1 MVEQWTENPRV
12 GGSNPPLGTTFLA
25 HRTYSTC
32 VNPLLSRAFRCVTV
46 WVVLAVV
53 QQRVQHFL
61 WQKSGTYYFV
71 RRVPKDIQEHYTS
84 SRVVICLKTKRRDSA
99 VKASRSIAQRLEDY
113 WLSLRLTK
121 LDIPAFHLLR
131 DKPLSASTSSSMT
144 LSEALDL
151 YLRLKGSNKDKVFHR
166 GAERNIQSVINVL
179 GDRPVDEYAS
189 SDAASYRDYLLKKGL
204 TTNSVKRNFST
215 IRSII
220 NLCIQEYGL
229 DCKNAFSRVYLPD
242 LDDSK
247 KRKPIPMAN
256 IRQIQQDCKQQ
267 DDEARWLVALISD
280 TGMRLSEAA
289 GLHINDIILDDD
301 IPYINL
307 APHPW
312 RSLKTKGS
320 QRQIPLV
327 GASLWAAQTIKTNPH
342 HTFAFPRYNTT
353 STTNANSASAA
364 INKWLKLRVPEGCV
378 IHSFRHSLR
387 DRLRAVQ
394 CPSDVIDQIGG
405 WSTAGVGQAYGE
417 GYSLDRKWEW
427 MSLINSCSIGKE
439 HLQRL
444 SEQNNT

>member
-1 MVEQWTENPRV
+1 M
-12 GGSNPPLGTTFLA
+12 
-25 HRTYSTC
+25 
-32 VNPLLSRAFRCVTV
+32 
-46 WVVLAVV
+46 V

-71 RRVPKDIQEHYTS
+71 RRVPKDIQEYYKS

-99 VKASRSIAQRLEDY
+99 IKASRSIAQRLEDY
-113 WLSLRLTK
+113 WLSLRLSK
-121 LDIPAFHLLR
+121 LDIPALHLLR
-131 DKPLSASTSSSMT
+131 DKPLSASTSFSMR
-144 LSEALDL
+144 LSEALEL

-166 GAERNIQSVINVL
+166 GAERNIQSVIDVL

-189 SDAASYRDYLLKKGL
+189 SDAASYRDYLLQKGL

-220 NLCIQEYGL
+220 NLCIQEHGL

-247 KRKPIPMAN
+247 KRKPIPIEN
-256 IRQIQQDCKQQ
+256 IRQIQQDCKDA

-289 GLHINDIILDDD
+289 GLHINDIILNED

-307 APHPW
+307 TPHPW

-327 GASLWAAQTIKTNPH
+327 GASLWAAQRIKNNPH

-353 STTNANSASAA
+353 SSTNANSASAA
-364 INKWLKLRVPEGCV
+364 INKWLKPRVPEGCV
-378 IHSFRHSLR
+378 VHSFRHSLR
-387 DRLRAVQ
+387 DRLRAG
-394 CPSDVIDQIGG
+394 SRG
-405 WSTAGVGQAYGE
+405 WVRIRSSREELRG
-417 GYSLDRKWEW
+417 
-427 MSLINSCSIGKE
+427 MCSQ
-439 HLQRL
+439 L
-444 SEQNNT
+444 

>member
-1 MVEQWTENPRV
+1 MVER
-12 GGSNPPLGTTFLA
+12 
-25 HRTYSTC
+25 R
-32 VNPLLSRAFRCVTV
+32 
-46 WVVLAVV
+46 VV
-53 QQRVQHFL
+53 QYVYQR
-61 WQKSGTYYFV
+61 GTTYYFV
-71 RRVPKDIQEHYTS
+71 RRVPKDVQEYYKS
-84 SRVVICLKTKRRDSA
+84 SRIVICLRTNRKDRAIRVGMST
-99 VKASRSIAQRLEDY
+99 AQRLEDY
-113 WLSLRLTK
+113 WLSLRLAK
-121 LDIPAFHLLR
+121 FNIPALHLLR

-144 LSEALDL
+144 LSEALEL
-151 YLRLKGSNKDKVFHR
+151 YLRLKGNNKDKIFHR
-166 GAERNIQSVINVL
+166 GAERNIQSVIDVL

-220 NLCIQEYGL
+220 NLCIQEHGL
-229 DCKNAFSRVYLPD
+229 DCKNAFSGVYLPD

-247 KRKPIPMAN
+247 KRKPIPIEN
-256 IRQIQQDCKQQ
+256 IRQIQEDCKLE

-280 TGMRLSEAA
+280 TGIRLSEAA
-289 GLHINDIILDDD
+289 GLHINDIILDED

-307 APHPW
+307 KPHPW

-327 GASLWAAQTIKTNPH
+327 GASLWAANRVKTNSH

-353 STTNANSASAA
+353 STTNGNSASAA
-364 INKWLKLRVPEGCV
+364 INKWLKQRVPEGCV

-405 WSTAGVGQAYGE
+405 WSTAGVGHAYGD
-417 GYSLDRKWEW
+417 GYTIDRKWEW
-427 MSLINSCSIGKE
+427 MERMS
-439 HLQRL
+439 
-444 SEQNNT
+444 